1 MSNRRLAEGQQPSN
15 SVGRVSESRVDSC
28 QWPTS
33 GIGVALRRSDDW
45 PFSTGPQAIGLI
57 SGFYTQ
63 VEVVPASL
71 ARELEAELRVATD
84 ETQTEAKPESLK
96 EEPSAAAEPAA
107 ARSVSE
113 GEGLAARIEELIEVV
128 KGIDETVGSFGYSLG
143 LLNVEGS
150 AGDLEDLEMVLDEAE
165 KLADRARSLLV
176 HKEEA

>member
-1 MSNRRLAEGQQPSN
+1 M
-15 SVGRVSESRVDSC
+15 SESRVDSC

-96 EEPSAAAEPAA
+96 EESSAAVPVGDGVTVNATDLLAVLDAGLPFGSRAYMPIVEARARLRASLAA
-107 ARSVSE
+107 ADK
-113 GEGLAARIEELIEVV
+113 GENDG
-128 KGIDETVGSFGYSLG
+128 
-143 LLNVEGS
+143 
-150 AGDLEDLEMVLDEAE
+150 
-165 KLADRARSLLV
+165 
-176 HKEEA
+176 

>member
-96 EEPSAAAEPAA
+96 EESSAAVPVGDGVTVNATDLLAVLDAGLPFGSRAYMPIVEARDRLRAA
-107 ARSVSE
+107 LN
-113 GEGLAARIEELIEVV
+113 GEGTE
-128 KGIDETVGSFGYSLG
+128 
-143 LLNVEGS
+143 
-150 AGDLEDLEMVLDEAE
+150 
-165 KLADRARSLLV
+165 
-176 HKEEA
+176 